1 MINTLMFV
9 GWILIGLSTLVLSF
23 RLFGKVGLIGVM
35 AGSIVMMNILV
46 TKSVLIFGLGATGG
60 NVLYAM
66 IFLATDLLS
75 EHFGGKEARKA
86 VMIGFFVSVF
96 MTAASWVTLSMT
108 PAPWDWAHDSLAI
121 LITPMFRI
129 VLGSMIAYLIS
140 NTLDTFTYDWLKKK
154 FPKHLWIRN
163 NGSTWTSQMI
173 DSIIFCS
180 IALLGVMPFNAWVQI
195 VISTYLVKIVVA
207 ALDTPFLYLSGKI
220 VKKHPELLK

>member
-1 MINTLMFV
+1 MINTLMFI
-9 GWILIGLSTLVLSF
+9 GWILIGLSGLVLSF

-35 AGSIVMMNILV
+35 AGSIVMMNVLV

-66 IFLATDLLS
+66 IFLSTDMLS

-96 MTAASWVTLSMT
+96 MTAASWVTLSMI
-108 PAPWDWAHDSLAI
+108 PAPWDWAHDSLAV

-129 VLGSMIAYLIS
+129 VLGSMVAYLIS
-140 NTLDTFTYDWLKKK
+140 NTLDTFTFDWLKKK
-154 FPKHLWIRN
+154 FPKHLWLRN
-163 NGSTWTSQMI
+163 NGSTWTSQMV

-180 IALLGVMPFNAWVQI
+180 IALLGVMPFSAWLQI
-195 VISTYLVKIVVA
+195 VVSTYLVKIIVA
-207 ALDTPFLYLSGKI
+207 ALDTPFLYLSGRI
-220 VKKHPELLK
+220 VRKHPELLK